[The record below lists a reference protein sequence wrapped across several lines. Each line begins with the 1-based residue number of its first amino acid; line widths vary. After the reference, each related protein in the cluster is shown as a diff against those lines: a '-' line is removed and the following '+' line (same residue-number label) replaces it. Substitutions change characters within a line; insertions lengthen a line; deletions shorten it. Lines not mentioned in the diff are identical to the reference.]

1 MKTTEK
7 FTIEVPELFAE
18 IKAAFSKRN
27 YPLPHPDNIAAEDIR
42 RIREAIIL
50 IDEAITALENK
61 QCVLDKTLER
71 LKLDNFLNLWR

>member
-1 MKTTEK
+1 MKTAEK

-27 YPLPHPDNIAAEDIR
+27 YPLPHPDNIAAEDVS

-50 IDEAITALENK
+50 IDQDITALEDK
-61 QCVLDKTLER
+61 QRVLDKTLER
-71 LKLDNFLNLWR
+71 LKLDNFFNIWR